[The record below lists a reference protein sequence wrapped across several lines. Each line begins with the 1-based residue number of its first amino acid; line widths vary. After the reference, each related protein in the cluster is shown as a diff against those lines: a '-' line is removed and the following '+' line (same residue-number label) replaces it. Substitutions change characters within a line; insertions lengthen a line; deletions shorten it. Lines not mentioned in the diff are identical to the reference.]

1 MKFYRR
7 LQPIAA
13 ISFDLDDTLYANRPI
28 MVNAEQKMLA
38 YFSQYFPQTAS
49 QGEQACRYYWRQ
61 YRSQALALDATL
73 IHDVT
78 ALRLESYYLAIKA
91 LGVESQ
97 LARQQ
102 AKKALCYFIEQR
114 SEFELPTE
122 SKRLLMLLKTYFPL
136 VAITNGN
143 VDFNKL
149 GLNHYFQAIYH
160 PGKGIKR
167 KPAHDMFNKACQQLM
182 IMPAQLLHVGDCGH
196 ADIYGALQAGC
207 QTAWINRY
215 GVGKPIKVLP
225 HIELTN
231 ISELALLAIK
241 RIKAKRALT

>member
-38 YFSQYFPQTAS
+38 YFSKLFPQTALH
-49 QGEQACRYYWRQ
+49 GEQACQQYWRKF
-61 YRSQALALDATL
+61 RAQALTSDPLL
-73 IHDVT
+73 VHDVT
-78 ALRLESYYLAIKA
+78 ALRLESYYLAIEA
-91 LGVESQ
+91 LGVEKQ

-102 AKKALCYFIEQR
+102 AQEALAYFIKQR
-114 SEFELPTE
+114 SDFVLPE
-122 SKRLLMLLKTYFPL
+122 KSKHLLTCLERYFPL

-149 GLNHYFQAIYH
+149 GLNDYFQAIYH
-160 PGKGIKR
+160 PGNGVKR
-167 KPAHDMFNKACQQLM
+167 KPSEDMFMQACQQLQ
-182 IMPAQLLHVGDCGH
+182 ITPQQLLHVGDCGH

-207 QTAWINRY
+207 QTAWLNRY
-215 GVGKPIKVLP
+215 SVGKSIKVLP
-225 HIELTN
+225 HFEIMAIEQL
-231 ISELALLAIK
+231 IALVEHLEP
-241 RIKAKRALT
+241 